1 MTKFLYI
8 LKELF
13 RNIFRNL
20 ATTLTALFSM
30 MLLLLLLDLFWI
42 GLGTTDKFYGELLT
56 ELNMELYI
64 SEAASD
70 STVTEI
76 KDMLSANTAIS
87 SITYISKDL
96 ARSQLSDLIGVD
108 LLVGYDSLNP
118 LPRSFVLSFNDQHL
132 NMEYLNSFEQELL
145 ANKNITEVFFNKNWL
160 VKAESTRLIILNL
173 GLVLGIVVLLTVL
186 FNFANNMRLTAR
198 TRATG
203 LNQMRLLGAGKFML
217 ALPYLL
223 EGIIIGALS
232 AGLGWFIIYYWK
244 DKINFTM
251 FEIVYPEINHILI
264 FCGVSALLGFLSGYM
279 GIRKLLKI

>member
-1 MTKFLYI
+1 MTKLLYV

-30 MLLLLLLDLFWI
+30 TLLLLLLDLFWI
-42 GLGTTDKFYGELLT
+42 SLGTTDKFYAEILS

-64 SEAASD
+64 SEAATD
-70 STVTEI
+70 STVADI
-76 KDMLSANTAIS
+76 KEQLSSNKAIS
-87 SITYISKDL
+87 SLTYISKDL
-96 ARSQLSDLIGVD
+96 ARTQLSDLIGVD

-118 LPRSFVLSFNDQHL
+118 LPRSFVLSFTDPYL
-132 NMEYLNSFEQELL
+132 NMEYLNGFEEELL
-145 ANKNITEVFFNKNWL
+145 KDKNISEVYFNKSWL
-160 VKAESTRLIILNL
+160 EKAESTRLVILNL

-203 LNQMRLLGAGKFML
+203 LNQMRLLGAGKMLL
-217 ALPYLL
+217 ALPYFL
-223 EGIIIGALS
+223 EGIIIGAIS
-232 AGLGWFIIYYWK
+232 AGLGWLVIFYWK

-251 FEIVYPEINHILI
+251 FEIIYPELNHILI
-264 FCGVSALLGFLSGYM
+264 FCGVSALLGFLSGYL
-279 GIRKLLKI
+279 GIRKLLKL

>member
-1 MTKFLYI
+1 MTKLMFV

-30 MLLLLLLDLFWI
+30 TLLLILLDLFWV
-42 GLGTTDKFYGELLT
+42 GLETTDKFYAELLS
-56 ELNMELYI
+56 ELNMEMYI
-64 SEAASD
+64 SESATD

-76 KDMLSANTAIS
+76 KNMLSANEAIS

-96 ARSQLSDLIGVD
+96 ARAQLSELIGVD

-132 NMEYLNSFEQELL
+132 NMEYLTSLEQDLL
-145 ANKNITEVFFNKNWL
+145 SNKNITEVFFNKRWL
-160 VKAESTRLIILNL
+160 EKAESTRLVIWNL

-203 LNQMRLLGAGKFML
+203 MNQMRLLGAGKMLL

-232 AGLGWFIIYYWK
+232 AGLGWFIIFYWK

-251 FEIVYPEINHILI
+251 FEIIYPELNHILI
-264 FCGVSALLGFLSGYM
+264 FCGISAVLGFMSGYL
-279 GIRKLLKI
+279 GIRKLLKL